1 MVYMFLKL
9 RDNKGVALMTVFLV
23 MVVLSL
29 YAVGYISVS
38 INQKNTVEIFNNR
51 AKALNLAEAGLDHAL
66 YWLRAQPSPPVGNYT
81 NPWGGIQNLGAG
93 TYNVTITDL
102 GAIGGSPNIRRYK
115 ATSTG
120 LVGGRS
126 RVLTNY
132 LQVDNFARY
141 IWFTDS
147 ETFSGMNVW
156 FWTQDRLDGET
167 CTNTHFNIFRSPVF
181 EGKVGQVDN
190 YIRYYNNGHNINLVE
205 TTSNAPYDTPDFQQG
220 VDFGQELTV
229 MPAQASSL
237 RVAATAGGL
246 ALSGNSTVVLK
257 SNGTMDVTNSAKG
270 WNNHNMALP
279 GNGALFVTNGN
290 LIISGTLNGR
300 LTVGSNRDVVVPS
313 NLIYA
318 DDPRVNP
325 NSDDVLGIISE
336 RNALIDDVAPMNVEV
351 DGVIMALNTSFMREN
366 YASGPPK
373 GTLTVYGGIIQDQR
387 GPVGTFNGA
396 TGQKL
401 SGYSKDYSYDPRL
414 LSSPPPYM
422 PTTGDYVTLSW
433 EED

>member
-1 MVYMFLKL
+1 MGYISSKLKN
-9 RDNKGVALMTVFLV
+9 NKGIALMSVFLV
-23 MVVLSL
+23 MIVLL
-29 YAVGYISVS
+29 VYALGFVGVS
-38 INQKNTVEIFNNR
+38 INQKNNVEIFNRR
-51 AKALNLAEAGLDHAL
+51 AKALNLAEAGLDRSL
-66 YWLRAQPSPPVGNYT
+66 NWLRSQSSPPTGNYT
-81 NPWGGIQNLGAG
+81 NPWGGVQSLGEG
-93 TYNVTITDL
+93 TYDVTITDL
-102 GAIGGSPNIRRYK
+102 GAVGGSPNIRRYK
-115 ATSTG
+115 AVSTG
-120 LVGGRS
+120 LVGTRS
-126 RVLTNY
+126 RVLANY

-147 ETFSGMNVW
+147 ETFGGMNVW
-156 FWTQDRLDGET
+156 FWTQDHLDGET
-167 CTNTHFNIFRSPVF
+167 STNTHFNIFGSPVF
-181 EGKVGQVDN
+181 EGEVGQVDN
-190 YIRYYNNGHNINLVE
+190 YIRYYNNGNNVNLVE
-205 TTSNAPYDTPDFQQG
+205 TISNPPYDTPDFQQG
-220 VDFGQELTV
+220 VDFGQSPTV

-237 RVAATAGGL
+237 RSAASAGGL
-246 ALSGNSTVVLK
+246 ALSGNSTVVLN
-257 SNGTMDVTNSAKG
+257 SNGTMNVTNSAKG
-270 WNNHNMALP
+270 WTNRNMALP

-300 LTVGSNRDVVVPS
+300 MTVGTNRDVVVPS
-313 NLIYA
+313 SLVYA

-336 RNALIDDVAPMNVEV
+336 RNALIDDVAPNDVEI

-366 YASGPPK
+366 YAVGPPK